1 MLVQCG
7 TMIRF
12 LALFCHTLILV
23 TLVLAVGV
31 APRAAAAP
39 AVDLVGTWEGTSK
52 GEVGGF
58 VFFADGRVDLLK
70 DGVSMR
76 ATMPPGGDIRYL
88 VDKKK
93 KPMELDIIVL
103 IGGAERA
110 RMKMIF
116 EALSPSSLR
125 VRGDTTG
132 ARPAG
137 FDGATE
143 DDTVVLTKK

>member
-1 MLVQCG
+1 M
-7 TMIRF
+7 TRISAFFRH
-12 LALFCHTLILV
+12 ALILV
-23 TLVLAVGV
+23 TLVLATGA

-58 VFFADGRVDLLK
+58 VFFADGRVDLTK
-70 DGVSMR
+70 DGTSMR
-76 ATMPPGGDIRYL
+76 ASMPPAGDIRYS
-88 VDKKK
+88 VDTKK

-116 EALSPSSLR
+116 EVLGPSSLR
-125 VRGDTTG
+125 VRGDTSG